1 MGVPVVPQGPSRQR
15 LHSHR
20 YVAGPVSCA
29 SICLLI
35 NTDREL
41 TLVPKKG
48 RPVTQCQH
56 CRLERKKRSAH
67 VRCDCGELEKPHHS
81 REKCIHLR
89 EAADKVKNGHR
100 ESHSPEKDSSYLAA
114 VAAEQGCCCNHGGRC
129 TCAYLA
135 RNGSEDAGPVNGPV
149 AKSRLG
155 KKASDAA
162 LTIFTNGHHKPVHR
176 NHAAHES
183 GMPYRLPSSRASS
196 DNGTSSTARRSVEHL
211 HLGSSPNFPI
221 SQRAHS
227 NAALY
232 DTARRGSK
240 SEQHSPKTSSLYA
253 PTNGF
258 GDMRLSSIDFSAP
271 LRSYAEPSAQSI
283 GLVNRAAG
291 SIDPVSGLL
300 ESPFDPWS
308 AFPSADSGALS
319 TNNPFGSWPTSFD
332 LASIGQP
339 ALTVASSSTQSE
351 SDENPFAEDGFGY
364 QMPSIRED
372 INNDVTML
380 SAGAPLELNR
390 RSLPPGFFGNTDF
403 GTEQGP
409 GDWPVASEAWNSNV
423 QGKARDGGTSGYNET
438 WQVPS
443 VLNVPSI
450 PQQAFAE
457 VRSSSQPRS
466 RSNLPDYVQN
476 QDVIKQLFPDF
487 DADYDMFASNGGPQI
502 DARKGIN
509 DRSRASNVS
518 APSEVGPMDEVT
530 DFNGLMWD
538 NSILRSPNDIF
549 TNSYDMDQDF
559 TTSQYDPDWS
569 R

>member
-1 MGVPVVPQGPSRQR
+1 
-15 LHSHR
+15 
-20 YVAGPVSCA
+20 
-29 SICLLI
+29 
-35 NTDREL
+35 
-41 TLVPKKG
+41 
-48 RPVTQCQH
+48 
-56 CRLERKKRSAH
+56 
-67 VRCDCGELEKPHHS
+67 
-81 REKCIHLR
+81 
-89 EAADKVKNGHR
+89 
-100 ESHSPEKDSSYLAA
+100 
-114 VAAEQGCCCNHGGRC
+114 
-129 TCAYLA
+129 
-135 RNGSEDAGPVNGPV
+135 
-149 AKSRLG
+149 
-155 KKASDAA
+155 
-162 LTIFTNGHHKPVHR
+162 
-176 NHAAHES
+176 
-183 GMPYRLPSSRASS
+183 
-196 DNGTSSTARRSVEHL
+196 
-211 HLGSSPNFPI
+211 
-221 SQRAHS
+221 
-227 NAALY
+227 
-232 DTARRGSK
+232 
-240 SEQHSPKTSSLYA
+240 
-253 PTNGF
+253 
-258 GDMRLSSIDFSAP
+258 
-271 LRSYAEPSAQSI
+271 
-283 GLVNRAAG
+283 
-291 SIDPVSGLL
+291 VSGLL